1 MNFLF
6 RYFCVNCFNII
17 YPGFKFFS
25 VFKLKSYINII
36 KIPNNKGQKK
46 NMFLGAFQIYNTF
59 ILYRFDS
66 KESARDNHKARQ
78 TDTRYYPVNE
88 IIITLYPGAFSA
100 GMFKT

>member
-59 ILYRFDS
+59 LLYRFDS

-78 TDTRYYPVNE
+78 TDTRYSYPVNE
-88 IIITLYPGAFSA
+88 ITLNIQEHNSLGHV
-100 GMFKT
+100 